1 MGDINVKKDES
12 ALPNTKQEMDSF
24 PVDVIP
30 HVTKELEFFPVK
42 LIDHVEKVALP
53 IIQKSDVK
61 AEVEALEK
69 KTSSTFD
76 KKI

>member
-1 MGDINVKKDES
+1 MGDINVKKGKS
-12 ALPNTKQEMDSF
+12 ALPNAKQETDSF

-53 IIQKSDVK
+53 IIQKSNVK
-61 AEVEALEK
+61 SEVEALEK
-69 KTSSTFD
+69 KASSTFD
-76 KKI
+76 KKM